1 MLTKL
6 LKSKKGYNEKAIT
19 LIVLVVTIV
28 IMLILAGIT
37 IGTTTNLMSRTSEA
51 KILTEISNIKEEI
64 TLQGA
69 TNVLN
74 GKSDYSTAEQLLLE
88 GKVQRTVQATGDT
101 YYMHY
106 AIKPNAYSGMQ
117 GLGNGTPSTLKDV
130 FLIDDNLNIRY
141 LDNKGNSYG
150 DDIDEKVLND
160 DTDIRFASK
169 EFSAY
174 ISKISGVVEDE
185 MKFKWMKNQ
194 TSLNLREIKI
204 DTLEDLVFFPNLQS
218 LSITFCSKIKDLNG
232 IANCTKLSTLIVTGS
247 TGQIIDFGEISKLAK
262 LNYISITSCKISD
275 YSELFSL
282 MNEKSITNIYLNNNG
297 TINDLSGIEKFRN
310 LTQLTISRSGVK
322 DITSIAKLSNLETLS
337 LERNDI
343 SDFLE
348 LYKLD
353 KLKSLNLKGNE
364 KIDGNIDIYTGED
377 LKKLNKIAQILDN
390 GGTIYMDVKN
400 LGLFKNYKTL
410 NLNDQKLTDLSV
422 LDGMT
427 QLNFLNIQNNKIT
440 LSDTDKQIIKGMNQ
454 LQSLYMEN
462 NDIEDISFLNE
473 CESLKYLGIAGNNKI
488 DLKQIEDIISSLN
501 NIRISQAQLD
511 TLVNC
516 DASKIT
522 KLVLD
527 YSNITSIPD
536 LSRYTKLTTISLN
549 SSSKISDFSNILTAP
564 NLESVTIIACDMHNK
579 MVDFSQ
585 LSNLKQLT
593 LNNNYLSTGDLEVLK
608 NLNNR
613 TMQIGLNNNSIIDA
627 TKLLDLNANSK
638 IYLTNNVNLS
648 QDSKTKLKEKFGN
661 NVKY

>member
-6 LKSKKGYNEKAIT
+6 LKEKECYKENAIT
-19 LIVLVVTIV
+19 LIALVVTIV

-51 KILTEISNIKEEI
+51 KILTAISSIKEEI
-64 TLQGA
+64 ALQGA

-74 GKSDYSTAEQLLLE
+74 GKNDYSTAEQLLLE

-117 GLGNGTPSTLKDV
+117 GLGNGTTSTLKDV

-169 EFSAY
+169 EFSNY

-194 TSLNLREIKI
+194 TSLTLREIEI

-218 LSITFCSKIKDLNG
+218 LNITFCSKIKDLNG

-247 TGQIIDFGEISKLAK
+247 PGQIIDFGEISKLAK
-262 LNYISITSCKISD
+262 LNCISITSCKISD
-275 YSELFSL
+275 YSELFRL
-282 MNEKSITNIYLNNNG
+282 MNEKSITDIRLSNNG
-297 TINDLSGIEKFRN
+297 IINDLSGIEKFSN
-310 LTQLTISRSGVK
+310 LTRLMILYSGVK

-353 KLKSLNLKGNE
+353 KLKSLNLKGNK
-364 KIDGNIDIYTGED
+364 KIDGNIDNYTGED
-377 LKKLNKIAQILDN
+377 LKKLNKISQILDN
-390 GGTIYMDVKN
+390 DGTIDMDVQN
-400 LGLFKNYKTL
+400 LGLFKNYKNL
-410 NLNDQKLTDLSV
+410 NLSNQKLTDLSS
-422 LDGMT
+422 LKGMT
-427 QLNFLNIQNNKIT
+427 QLKTLNIQNNKLT
-440 LSDTDKQIIKGMNQ
+440 FTDEDKQIIKDMNQ
-454 LQSLYMEN
+454 LVMLDMQV
-462 NDIEDISFLNE
+462 NDVEDISFLNE
-473 CESLKYLGIAGNNKI
+473 CKSLKRLRITGNDKI
-488 DLKQIEDIISSLN
+488 DLKQIEDIISSLD
-501 NIRISQAQLD
+501 NIWISQKQFD

-522 KLVLD
+522 KLALD
-527 YSNITSIPD
+527 YSGITSIPD

-549 SSSKISDFSNILTAP
+549 TSNGISDFSNILTAP

-593 LNNNYLSTGDLEVLK
+593 LNGNYLSTSDLEVLK

-613 TMQIGLNNNSIIDA
+613 TIQIGLTNNSIIDA

>member
-1 MLTKL
+1 MR
-6 LKSKKGYNEKAIT
+6 
-19 LIVLVVTIV
+19 
-28 IMLILAGIT
+28 
-37 IGTTTNLMSRTSEA
+37 RTSEA
-51 KILTEISNIKEEI
+51 KILTAISSIKEEI

-74 GKSDYSTAEQLLLE
+74 GKNDYSTAEQLLLE

-117 GLGNGTPSTLKDV
+117 GLGNGTTSTLKDV

-194 TSLNLREIKI
+194 TSLTLREIEV

-218 LSITFCSKIKDLNG
+218 LNITFCSKIKDLNG

-343 SDFLE
+343 SNFLE

-353 KLKSLNLKGNE
+353 KLKSLKLKGNE
-364 KIDGNIDIYTGED
+364 KIDGNIDNYIGED

-410 NLNDQKLTDLSV
+410 NLSDQKLTDLSV

-440 LSDTDKQIIKGMNQ
+440 LSDADKQIIKGMNQ

-522 KLVLD
+522 KLALD
-527 YSNITSIPD
+527 YSGITSIPD

-549 SSSKISDFSNILTAP
+549 SSSTISDFSNILTAP
-564 NLESVTIIACDMHNK
+564 SLESVTIIACDMHNK

-593 LNNNYLSTGDLEVLK
+593 LNYNYLSTSDLEVLK

-613 TMQIGLNNNSIIDA
+613 TMQIGLTNNSIIDA

-661 NVKY
+661 NVRY

>member
-1 MLTKL
+1 MR
-6 LKSKKGYNEKAIT
+6 
-19 LIVLVVTIV
+19 
-28 IMLILAGIT
+28 
-37 IGTTTNLMSRTSEA
+37 RTSES
-51 KILTEISNIKEEI
+51 KILTAISSIKEEI
-64 TLQGA
+64 ALQGA

-74 GKSDYSTAEQLLLE
+74 GKNDYSTAEQLLSE

-117 GLGNGTPSTLKDV
+117 GLGNGTTSTLKDV

-194 TSLNLREIKI
+194 TSLTLQSLDI

-218 LSITFCSKIKDLNG
+218 LSLTYCDKLTDISEITSCPNL
-232 IANCTKLSTLIVTGS
+232 TLISFSGCS
-247 TGQIIDFGEISKLAK
+247 HIEDFSPISKLAK
-262 LNYISITSCKISD
+262 LNDLRIYNCNVKD
-275 YSELFSL
+275 YSKLFSWL
-282 MNEKSITNIYLNNNG
+282 NNEKMIRIVLLNCG
-297 TINDLSGIEKFRN
+297 ETYDLDGIEKMVN
-310 LTQLTISRSGVK
+310 LQELHATQLNIK
-322 DITSIAKLSNLETLS
+322 DVSKIAKLSNLER
-337 LERNDI
+337 LELQNNNI
-343 SDFLE
+343 TNFLE
-348 LYKLD
+348 LYKLE
-353 KLKSLNLKGNE
+353 KLNFLGLRGNK
-364 KIDGNIDIYTGED
+364 KINGNSDEYTEED
-377 LKKLNKIAQILDN
+377 LKKLNKISQILDN
-390 GGTIYMDVKN
+390 DGTIDMDVQN
-400 LGLFKNYKTL
+400 LGLFKNYKNL
-410 NLNDQKLTDLSV
+410 NLSNQKLTDLSS
-422 LDGMT
+422 LKGMT
-427 QLNFLNIQNNKIT
+427 QLKTLNIKNNKLT
-440 LSDTDKQIIKGMNQ
+440 FTDEDKQIIKDMNQ
-454 LQSLYMEN
+454 LVMLDMQV
-462 NDIEDISFLNE
+462 NDVEDISFLNE
-473 CESLKYLGIAGNNKI
+473 CKSLKYLRITGNDKI
-488 DLKQIEDIISSLN
+488 DLKQIEDIISNLN

-549 SSSKISDFSNILTAP
+549 SSSTISDFSNILTAP
-564 NLESVTIIACDMHNK
+564 SLENVTLIACDMHNK

-593 LNNNYLSTGDLEVLK
+593 LNNNYLSTSDLEVLK

-613 TMQIGLNNNSIIDA
+613 TMQIGLTNSSIIDA

-661 NVKY
+661 NVRY

>member
-1 MLTKL
+1 
-6 LKSKKGYNEKAIT
+6 
-19 LIVLVVTIV
+19 
-28 IMLILAGIT
+28 
-37 IGTTTNLMSRTSEA
+37 
-51 KILTEISNIKEEI
+51 
-64 TLQGA
+64 
-69 TNVLN
+69 
-74 GKSDYSTAEQLLLE
+74 
-88 GKVQRTVQATGDT
+88 
-101 YYMHY
+101 
-106 AIKPNAYSGMQ
+106 
-117 GLGNGTPSTLKDV
+117 
-130 FLIDDNLNIRY
+130 
-141 LDNKGNSYG
+141 
-150 DDIDEKVLND
+150 
-160 DTDIRFASK
+160 
-169 EFSAY
+169 
-174 ISKISGVVEDE
+174 
-185 MKFKWMKNQ
+185 
-194 TSLNLREIKI
+194 
-204 DTLEDLVFFPNLQS
+204 
-218 LSITFCSKIKDLNG
+218 
-232 IANCTKLSTLIVTGS
+232 
-247 TGQIIDFGEISKLAK
+247 
-262 LNYISITSCKISD
+262 
-275 YSELFSL
+275 
-282 MNEKSITNIYLNNNG
+282 MNEKSITDIRLSNNG
-297 TINDLSGIEKFRN
+297 IINDLSGIEKFSN
-310 LTQLTISRSGVK
+310 LTRLMILYSGVK

-364 KIDGNIDIYTGED
+364 KIDGNIDNYTGED
-377 LKKLNKIAQILDN
+377 LKKLNKISQILDN
-390 GGTIYMDVKN
+390 DGTIDMDVKN
-400 LGLFKNYKTL
+400 LGLFKNYKNL
-410 NLNDQKLTDLSV
+410 NLSNQKLTDLSS
-422 LDGMT
+422 LKGMT
-427 QLNFLNIQNNKIT
+427 QLKTLNIQNNKLT
-440 LSDTDKQIIKGMNQ
+440 FTDEDKQIIKDMNQ
-454 LQSLYMEN
+454 LVMLDMQV
-462 NDIEDISFLNE
+462 NDVEDISFLNE
-473 CESLKYLGIAGNNKI
+473 CKSLKRLRITGNDKI

-527 YSNITSIPD
+527 YSNITSILD

-549 SSSKISDFSNILTAP
+549 SSSTISDFSNILTAP

-613 TMQIGLNNNSIIDA
+613 TMQIGLTNNPIIDA